1 MFHRARGNAEVPMR
15 RTLAVDSGGK
25 TPMDPQ
31 IILLFVL
38 SQVIS
43 TRPAGLMV
51 EKRHTNSTVWG
62 RVRVRFFFTLPTP
75 K

>member
-1 MFHRARGNAEVPMR
+1 MLHRARGNAEVPMR
-15 RTLAVDSGGK
+15 STFAVDSGGK
-25 TPMDPQ
+25 TPTDPQ
-31 IILLFVL
+31 IVLLFAL

-43 TRPAGLMV
+43 TRSAGIMV

-62 RVRVRFFFTLPTP
+62 GVRVRVFFTLPTP